1 MLIKERTLVLIKP
14 GAIQR
19 ELIGEII
26 TRFERKGIKIVGLKM
41 MLMTDRMIRE
51 HYAHL
56 LSQPFFEDIKRSMM
70 ETPIVAIALEGYEI
84 VKRVRILTGA
94 TNPREAA
101 PGTIRGDYSISLR
114 NNVVHA
120 SGTGEEAL
128 IELQRFF
135 SEDEIFDYQRINVM
149 DFADE

>member
-1 MLIKERTLVLIKP
+1 MQRERTLVLIKP

-41 MLMTDRMIRE
+41 LRMTEKLVNE

-56 LSQPFFEDIKRSMM
+56 REQPFFRDIKLSMM
-70 ETPIVAIALEGYEI
+70 ETPIVAIALEGYDI
-84 VKRVRILTGA
+84 VRRVRTLSGA

-101 PGTIRGDYSISLR
+101 PGTIRGDYSISIR

-120 SGTGEEAL
+120 SATIEEAL
-128 IELQRFF
+128 DELQRFF
-135 SEDEIFDYQRINVM
+135 EEGEVFSYQRINVM

>member
-1 MLIKERTLVLIKP
+1 MQRERTLVLIKP
-14 GAIQR
+14 GAVQR

-41 MLMTDRMIRE
+41 LKMSEELINE

-56 LSQPFFEDIKRSMM
+56 LDKPFFPDLKKSMM
-70 ETPIVAIALEGYEI
+70 ETPVVVMALEGYDI
-84 VKRVRILTGA
+84 VKRVRTLVGA

-101 PGTIRGDYSISLR
+101 PGTIRGDYSISVR

-120 SGTGEEAL
+120 SGSLEEAL
-128 IELQRFF
+128 VELQRFF
-135 SEDEIFDYQRINVM
+135 AEDEIFSYQRINVM
-149 DFADE
+149 DFANE

>member
-1 MLIKERTLVLIKP
+1 MQRERTLVLIKP
-14 GAIQR
+14 GAVQR

-41 MLMTDRMIRE
+41 LRMTEKLVNE

-56 LSQPFFEDIKRSMM
+56 REQPFFRDIKLSMM
-70 ETPIVAIALEGYEI
+70 ETPIVAIALEGYDI
-84 VKRVRILTGA
+84 VRRVRTLSGA

-101 PGTIRGDYSISLR
+101 PGTIRGDYSISIR

-120 SGTGEEAL
+120 SGTIEEAL
-128 IELQRFF
+128 DELQRFF
-135 SEDEIFDYQRINVM
+135 EEGEIFSYQRINVM
-149 DFADE
+149 DFSDE